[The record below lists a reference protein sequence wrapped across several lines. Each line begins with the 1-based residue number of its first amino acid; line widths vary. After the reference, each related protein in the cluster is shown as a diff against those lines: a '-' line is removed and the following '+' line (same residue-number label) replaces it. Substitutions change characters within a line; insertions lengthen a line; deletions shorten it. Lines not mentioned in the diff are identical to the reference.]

1 MDAVKTSRKPYHNTS
16 SWVGLL
22 DSASALTTRS
32 LPRFTH
38 LMDSVATTKA
48 EADAHLETLRQKRG
62 VGREQPEESV
72 LVQSL
77 DQALKMRVLLSRSMI
92 SCTDYLPIAF
102 PINSTKLQH
111 ISFSS

>member
-1 MDAVKTSRKPYHNTS
+1 
-16 SWVGLL
+16 
-22 DSASALTTRS
+22 
-32 LPRFTH
+32 
-38 LMDSVATTKA
+38 MDSTATTKA

-77 DQALKMRVLLSRSMI
+77 DQALKMRVLLSNSMM

-102 PINSTKLQH
+102 QINFTKLQL